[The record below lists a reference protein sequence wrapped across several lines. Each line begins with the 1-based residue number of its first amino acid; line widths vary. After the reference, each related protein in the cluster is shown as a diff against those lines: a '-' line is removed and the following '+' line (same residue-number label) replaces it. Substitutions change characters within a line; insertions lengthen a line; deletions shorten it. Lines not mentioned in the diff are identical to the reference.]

1 MRAETQLLK
10 LKITKLEQRV
20 IETFINN
27 YLVKERTFYRLN
39 ERFVSNITGDNF
51 FDKVFRMS

>member
-39 ERFVSNITGDNF
+39 ERLVTGDTIF
-51 FDKVFRMS
+51 STRSSEL